1 MKKHLLTYLVAAIC
15 LGLCSTVT
23 AGPTTTLT
31 GSNQSESPSAVKAKD
46 SSKDSSFF
54 LADWLN
60 SLFKHLFGWDW
71 NDDDDV
77 WVYSSGKKDSG
88 YDPGDDGSD
97 YDPGDGGW
105 DYDPGDN
112 GSGGDSG
119 DGGSGYNSGGDGS
132 GYDSGG
138 DGSCG
143 DSGDGGWDCDD
154 TDTCPVQP
162 IPTPGALVL
171 GGIGS
176 AFVCWLRRRRIL

>member
-1 MKKHLLTYLVAAIC
+1 MKKHLLIYVVAAIC

-23 AGPTTTLT
+23 ANPTTSLT
-31 GSNQSESPSAVKAKD
+31 GSYQSESPSAVKAKD

-77 WVYSSGKKDSG
+77 WVNSSSKKDSD
-88 YDPGDDGSD
+88 YDPGDDGSG
-97 YDPGDGGW
+97 YDPGDGGSGYDPGNGGW
-105 DYDPGDN
+105 DYDPGDD
-112 GSGGDSG
+112 GSGCDSG
-119 DGGSGYNSGGDGS
+119 DDGSGCDPGGGGSG
-132 GYDSGG
+132 
-138 DGSCG
+138 C